1 MIIESH
7 GVGNKKNPRRMHR
20 YVCGFNHNRGA
31 SACSNAH
38 KIKMQTLDAHALD
51 AIEQKVLR
59 PDVLLKAAR
68 RASAMIRKRS
78 GEQPDLDARLRKE
91 LAKTEREHDRLVE
104 AVANGAG
111 ESSVLLAALGER
123 ETRIKAISSELARCC
138 AAALPDN
145 ALSNKRLEKELLA
158 LAQRWREWFLS
169 NQVERARAAIRAL
182 MVEPIVFEPHS
193 AGYTLRGRS
202 KIGALF
208 EAQEGLSQRW
218 CREGVSTPASLL
230 GFQSAS
236 VSIRQPIRHCLREK

>member
-7 GVGNKKNPRRMHR
+7 GVGNKKNPRRMRR

-91 LAKTEREHDRLVE
+91 LAKTER
-104 AVANGAG
+104 
-111 ESSVLLAALGER
+111 
-123 ETRIKAISSELARCC
+123 
-138 AAALPDN
+138 
-145 ALSNKRLEKELLA
+145 
-158 LAQRWREWFLS
+158 
-169 NQVERARAAIRAL
+169 
-182 MVEPIVFEPHS
+182 
-193 AGYTLRGRS
+193 
-202 KIGALF
+202 
-208 EAQEGLSQRW
+208 
-218 CREGVSTPASLL
+218 
-230 GFQSAS
+230 
-236 VSIRQPIRHCLREK
+236 

>member
-1 MIIESH
+1 
-7 GVGNKKNPRRMHR
+7 
-20 YVCGFNHNRGA
+20 
-31 SACSNAH
+31 
-38 KIKMQTLDAHALD
+38 MQTLDAHALD

-91 LAKTEREHDRLVE
+91 LAKTERERDRRVE

-111 ESSVLLAALGER
+111 ESSALLAALGER

-218 CREGVSTPASLL
+218 CREGESNPHTIAGA
-230 GFQSAS
+230 GF
-236 VSIRQPIRHCLREK
+236 